1 MLQLA
6 AVNGEPGQRQLALCL
21 KSCVFFHLTASRWL
35 EWSQRPLQQRHK
47 IVDTMQ
53 HRPIGPVWPVELLG
67 RADGGLS

>member
-35 EWSQRPLQQRHK
+35 EWSQRHSVPYSSATR
-47 IVDTMQ
+47 
-53 HRPIGPVWPVELLG
+53 
-67 RADGGLS
+67 